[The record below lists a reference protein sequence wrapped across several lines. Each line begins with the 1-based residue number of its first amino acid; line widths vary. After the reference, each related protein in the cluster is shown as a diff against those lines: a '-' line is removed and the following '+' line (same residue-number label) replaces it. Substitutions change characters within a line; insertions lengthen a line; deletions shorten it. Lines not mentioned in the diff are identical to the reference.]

1 MTLDVQPSPWLSD
14 DELVEFTGYRW
25 RAKQQLALARMKVPF
40 VVNPRGRILVR
51 HDQIGA
57 APAAPGR
64 AKAPAAPNWD
74 ALRRPG
80 KAA

>member
-1 MTLDVQPSPWLSD
+1 MSEQSPWLSD

-57 APAAPGR
+57 PAATAPR
-64 AKAPAAPNWD
+64 AKPAAGPNWN
-74 ALRRPG
+74 ALRKPD

>member
-1 MTLDVQPSPWLSD
+1 VTEASPWLTD
-14 DELVEFTGYRW
+14 DELAEFTGYHW
-25 RAKQQLALARMKVPF
+25 RAKQQLALAAMKVPF

-57 APAAPGR
+57 PAATAPR
-64 AKAPAAPNWD
+64 AKAPAGPNWS
-74 ALRRPG
+74 ALRKPG